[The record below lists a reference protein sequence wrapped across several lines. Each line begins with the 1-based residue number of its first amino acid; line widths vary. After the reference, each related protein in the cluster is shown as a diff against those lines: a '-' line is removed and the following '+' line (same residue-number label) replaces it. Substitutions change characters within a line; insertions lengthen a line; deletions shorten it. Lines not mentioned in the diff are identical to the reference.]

1 MLGLER
7 RAQLLPLLR
16 PLRHVVVVH
25 RVIDLLLRG
34 HHPLIVPRVSWVVR
48 LSARLTLTVKA
59 TRDGFFL
66 PQNGFSAR
74 RRLAKKDTQLPRR
87 SNGKQ
92 SCDNMTEFK
101 KEHNGPSHDIS
112 DLQQRALY

>member
-59 TRDGFFL
+59 TRDGFF
-66 PQNGFSAR
+66 FATE
-74 RRLAKKDTQLPRR
+74 RLQRSQTPR
-87 SNGKQ
+87 
-92 SCDNMTEFK
+92 
-101 KEHNGPSHDIS
+101 KEG
-112 DLQQRALY
+112 YTVT